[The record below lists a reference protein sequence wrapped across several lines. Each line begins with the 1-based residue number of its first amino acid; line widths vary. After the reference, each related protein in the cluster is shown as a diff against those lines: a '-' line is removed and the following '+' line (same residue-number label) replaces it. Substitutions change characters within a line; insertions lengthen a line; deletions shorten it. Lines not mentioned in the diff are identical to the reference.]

1 MGALADADGTLVAGG
16 TVPAVCEG
24 ETVMARDWAVTRDWC
39 LVLGLLGLGV
49 LLGEIAGD
57 LAVLVQCYVRGT
69 CY

>member
-1 MGALADADGTLVAGG
+1 
-16 TVPAVCEG
+16 
-24 ETVMARDWAVTRDWC
+24 MARDWAVTRDWC